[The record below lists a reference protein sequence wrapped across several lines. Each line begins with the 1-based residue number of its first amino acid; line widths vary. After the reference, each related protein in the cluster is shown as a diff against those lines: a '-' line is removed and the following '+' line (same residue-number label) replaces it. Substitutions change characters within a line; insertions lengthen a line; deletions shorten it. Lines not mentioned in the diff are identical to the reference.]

1 MNVNMQSRNNATM
14 AGSDAFL
21 AEVVVTHAETTVEQD
36 RNGLKHIVME
46 VGSFLDTAD
55 PRQRKIVNKIRLR
68 MPTDT
73 AEKLAKKLLADLG
86 TIPPRERMDIKAAMA
101 SPGRRP

>member
-1 MNVNMQSRNNATM
+1 M
-14 AGSDAFL
+14 AGSDGFL